1 MPRISLELCK
11 KANYPLLTIEHY
23 INVYKERFK
32 AWMSYEQVYH
42 LITAD
47 RLDHVKHDNR
57 LYIVINHRSMDGLR
71 TPKKAKVLVKKSRKD
86 RAKWR

>member
-23 INVYKERFK
+23 IDVYKEKYK
-32 AWMSYEQVYH
+32 ASMNYEQVYH
-42 LITAD
+42 LIRAD
-47 RLDHVKHDNR
+47 RIDHVKHER
-57 LYIVINHRSMDGLR
+57 SIYVVINHRSMDGLR
-71 TPKKAKVLVKKSRKD
+71 TPRNAKVLVKKSRHD